1 MPEEQ
6 KEDSEMGLEQRIA
19 ALEDEIK
26 VLKNEIKA
34 VLLDI
39 REHYLNLSNPFTS
52 FNTIRVPAIEESN
65 ELTNAQDQ
73 HLAEKTESPAKDAR
87 LSAQPRST
95 EIKEETSPKQE
106 HHFMTSEPSTTDLE
120 LLNSISNQHTQTR
133 PINQPSK
140 TTHNG
145 NFDLV
150 VIAGLAQWVEQATA
164 SLGKERAEALV
175 EIAYTMRHFPT
186 EVRDALVRLI
196 KLSPHEA
203 PTGRVVS
210 AKDYLSMLAQLDNLL
225 ASGHHETA
233 LLSILAMTKEA
244 PDG

>member
-1 MPEEQ
+1 
-6 KEDSEMGLEQRIA
+6 MGLEQRIA

-52 FNTIRVPAIEESN
+52 FNTVRVPAIEEST
-65 ELTNAQDQ
+65 ELSTTQDQ
-73 HLAEKTESPAKDAR
+73 PPAEKTESLTKDVR
-87 LSAQPRST
+87 SSAQPRST
-95 EIKEETSPKQE
+95 ETEKELPPKQE
-106 HHFMTSEPSTTDLE
+106 CHFTTTEPSDTDIE
-120 LLNSISNQHTQTR
+120 LLNSISNQRVQAK
-133 PINQPSK
+133 PVNQSAK

-196 KLSPHEA
+196 RLSPHG
-203 PTGRVVS
+203 TSTSKIVG

-225 ASGHHETA
+225 ASGHQETA